1 MKYNFFKL
9 NNTFLISF
17 IFIIGVFFIVKSVQ
31 YERKCFIEGMENK
44 SKSSK
49 KTTNKKNK
57 SGEQKTKFSDKCPNV
72 LVNEGDKIYLYN
84 DQKAKIPGVNP
95 IVFNNLEEYVEYIE
109 FARSQGVQCPLLYL
123 RKMNNTQGDDVY
135 AIRSSPFTSNS
146 APQQQSVIE
155 MTRGKNHLVDASR
168 DDPPY
173 NQNSFPGFDGE
184 NQRIGKLTPLN
195 TYEVT
200 HTKD

>member
-1 MKYNFFKL
+1 MKSKFLKL
-9 NNTFLISF
+9 NNTYLISF
-17 IFIIGVFFIVKSVQ
+17 VFIIGVFFIVKSVQ
-31 YERKCFIEGMENK
+31 YERKCFLEGMQGQSE
-44 SKSSK
+44 SSNEQSNQK
-49 KTTNKKNK
+49 PSSGDKTK
-57 SGEQKTKFSDKCPNV
+57 KFSDKCPNI

-95 IVFNNLEEYVEYIE
+95 IVFNNLEEYVEYVE

-135 AIRSSPFTSNS
+135 AIRSSPFTSDS
-146 APQQQSVIE
+146 APQQQSVAE
-155 MTRGKNHLVDASR
+155 MTRGKNHLIDASR

-173 NQNSFPGFDGE
+173 NQDSFPGFDGE

-195 TYEVT
+195 TYEST
-200 HTKD
+200 HTQD

>member
-1 MKYNFFKL
+1 MKSKFLKL
-9 NNTFLISF
+9 DNTYLISF
-17 IFIIGVFFIVKSVQ
+17 VFIIGVFFIVKSVQ
-31 YERKCFIEGMENK
+31 YERKCFFEGMENK
-44 SKSSK
+44 SDTSKQTSKSSSE
-49 KTTNKKNK
+49 NNSKN
-57 SGEQKTKFSDKCPNV
+57 FSDKCPNV

-146 APQQQSVIE
+146 APQQQSVTE
-155 MTRGKNHLVDASR
+155 MTRGKNHLIDASR